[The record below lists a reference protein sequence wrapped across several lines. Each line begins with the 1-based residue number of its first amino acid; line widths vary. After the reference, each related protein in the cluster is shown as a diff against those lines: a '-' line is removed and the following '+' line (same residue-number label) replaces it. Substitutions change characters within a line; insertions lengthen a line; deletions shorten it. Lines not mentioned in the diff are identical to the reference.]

1 MEMQKREAPV
11 CSIGESDVRNLD
23 FDIDVESR
31 SATMVRAFSKDP
43 LRNTEYFNR
52 KMQLATKHDPFGY
65 SGGLQRFVLQHRA
78 VKKIRLEKIE
88 SGIRLPYP
96 TCQFIFLNKEGE
108 QDSKITAHELSNYK
122 LFFTMEI
129 DGLMVSV
136 QINRFNNRD
145 KQGTY
150 HYLPFLAIKPDK
162 LIRQTDPR
170 HKSMAKAVSLI
181 EPVMSFLLGLA
192 NKKYSLVVEGELY
205 QVNALPP
212 KPALEGDVFKVIKY
226 TENNEK
232 VKREYLG
239 GTHAS
244 PREHARIG
252 HNRTLRSGKVIWID
266 SHVVNKGKTAGRV
279 YKDYLIVDPVNNL

>member
-11 CSIGESDVRNLD
+11 RSIGESDVRNLD

-31 SATMVRAFSKDP
+31 SATMARAFSKDP

-129 DGLMVSV
+129 DGDSTTVINKVPITIFRSWRLNRISLFVK
-136 QINRFNNRD
+136 QTHDINRWL
-145 KQGTY
+145 KQY
-150 HYLPFLAIKPDK
+150 
-162 LIRQTDPR
+162 R
-170 HKSMAKAVSLI
+170 
-181 EPVMSFLLGLA
+181 
-192 NKKYSLVVEGELY
+192 
-205 QVNALPP
+205 
-212 KPALEGDVFKVIKY
+212 
-226 TENNEK
+226 
-232 VKREYLG
+232 
-239 GTHAS
+239 
-244 PREHARIG
+244 
-252 HNRTLRSGKVIWID
+252 
-266 SHVVNKGKTAGRV
+266 
-279 YKDYLIVDPVNNL
+279 